1 MGRTN
6 RCNHVNITLNEQ
18 DTYYKYIFYKNF
30 LNKRGERVDYLE
42 EFQDIQVAFDNATT
56 LTEMPQ
62 KPLYCHSTKLYS

>member
-6 RCNHVNITLNEQ
+6 SYKHVNITLNEQ
-18 DTYYKYIFYKNF
+18 NIYYKYIFYKNF
-30 LNKRGERVDYLE
+30 LNKRVDYLE
-42 EFQDIQVAFDNATT
+42 ELDIQVAFDNATT